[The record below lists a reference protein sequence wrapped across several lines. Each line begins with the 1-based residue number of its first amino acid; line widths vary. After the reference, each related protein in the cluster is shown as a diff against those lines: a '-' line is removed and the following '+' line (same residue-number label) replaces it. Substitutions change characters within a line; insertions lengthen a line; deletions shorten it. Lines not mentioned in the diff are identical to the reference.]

1 MIKVAVRVCYIYF
14 DYLGWILWLFQ
25 ISQPQATTNK
35 QTTDFCGRL
44 EILDPMALLIGSSP
58 AQPLRRSSAYSL
70 VNYVNERETNL
81 SMNSTFNPDEISVNT
96 EEEEEEEGKGD
107 VKVEEASGKGVEET
121 QSSRAPMRYG
131 FAVLLI

>member
-1 MIKVAVRVCYIYF
+1 
-14 DYLGWILWLFQ
+14 
-25 ISQPQATTNK
+25 
-35 QTTDFCGRL
+35 
-44 EILDPMALLIGSSP
+44 MALLIGSSP

-96 EEEEEEEGKGD
+96 EEEEEEEEGKGD
-107 VKVEEASGKGVEET
+107 VKEEEASGKGVEET

>member
-1 MIKVAVRVCYIYF
+1 
-14 DYLGWILWLFQ
+14 
-25 ISQPQATTNK
+25 
-35 QTTDFCGRL
+35 
-44 EILDPMALLIGSSP
+44 MALLIGSSP

-96 EEEEEEEGKGD
+96 EEEEEEGKGD
-107 VKVEEASGKGVEET
+107 VKEEEASGKGVEET